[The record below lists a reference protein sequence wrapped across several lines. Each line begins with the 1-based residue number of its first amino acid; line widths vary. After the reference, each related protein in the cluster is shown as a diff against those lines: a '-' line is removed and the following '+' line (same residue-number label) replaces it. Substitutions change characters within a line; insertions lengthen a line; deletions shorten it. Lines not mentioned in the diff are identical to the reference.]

1 MVVVD
6 SVATVVTFIL
16 ILVTA
21 VGVVDV
27 VVEIGV
33 ADGANTLRHNNMD
46 ILAI

>member
-21 VGVVDV
+21 VGAVDV
-27 VVEIGV
+27 FVEIGV
-33 ADGANTLRHNNMD
+33 ADGAST
-46 ILAI
+46 